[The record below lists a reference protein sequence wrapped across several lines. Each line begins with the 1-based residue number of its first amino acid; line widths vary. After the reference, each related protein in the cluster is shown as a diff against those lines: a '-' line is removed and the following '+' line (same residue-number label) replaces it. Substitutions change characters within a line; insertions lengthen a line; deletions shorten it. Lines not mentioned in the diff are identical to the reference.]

1 MRLVCG
7 IARKGFTLAEMAIVL
22 GIVMLIFA
30 AVFGVAQT
38 ARNRADINVTSN
50 QILQIISNMRDYY
63 MSGKSTTT
71 TPSMGELIQ
80 AGVFPVDML
89 DAQPKKG
96 DLPSASA
103 HVRHLWYP
111 SGSGHSVQITKV
123 QAFNSPAPG
132 GVAFVLQFVHVPS
145 DVCIELVNNN
155 STPGPETGLIE
166 IQVNG
171 VDFKAADVRLPPSK
185 KELVAACMNG
195 VNGKGEATIEWSF
208 EVSL

>member
-1 MRLVCG
+1 MSPRN

-22 GIVMLIFA
+22 GIVMVVFA

-38 ARNRADINVTSN
+38 ARNRADINVASN

-63 MSGKSTTT
+63 MSGKSTAA

-89 DAQPKKG
+89 DAQPAQG
-96 DLPSASA
+96 QLPSASA
-103 HVRHLWYP
+103 HVHHVWSP

-123 QAFNSPAPG
+123 SMFNNPAPG
-132 GVAFVLQFVHVPS
+132 GVAFVLQYAHVPS

-155 STPGPETGLIE
+155 STPGPETGLVEVI
-166 IQVNG
+166 
-171 VDFKAADVRLPPSK
+171 
-185 KELVAACMNG
+185 
-195 VNGKGEATIEWSF
+195 VNGKPFSASGTGLPLPPPKKDLVEACTSGNREATIEWSF
-208 EVSL
+208 EISL